1 MSTQSPDTNSSP
13 AQEPPRLEFATVGS
27 ASRVTFPRRKIDGIA
42 VRILYEH
49 AAGLSESRQP
59 RLIVDL
65 TGVPLVSSG
74 VMGILVTIN
83 KLFRHVDGQLHIVC
97 PDPLVV
103 QQFDIMNLSLILKL
117 FPSEQLAVQ
126 QFK

>member
-1 MSTQSPDTNSSP
+1 MSMPSPEFDPMPS
-13 AQEPPRLEFATVGS
+13 QEPPRLNSETLDNVT
-27 ASRVTFPRRKIDGIA
+27 RVTFPRRKIDGIA
-42 VRILYEH
+42 VRMLYEL
-49 AAGLSESRQP
+49 AATLSEQRQP

-97 PDPLVV
+97 PDPLVT
-103 QQFDIMNLSLILKL
+103 QQFDVMNLTLILKL
-117 FPSEQLAVQ
+117 FPNGELAIQ
-126 QFK
+126 QFR

>member
-1 MSTQSPDTNSSP
+1 MTTPSPQPNPPSSE
-13 AQEPPRLEFATVGS
+13 EPPRLEFAAVGT

-42 VRILYEH
+42 VRMLYEY
-49 AAGLSESRQP
+49 AAGISEQRQP

-117 FPSEQLAVQ
+117 FPNEQLAMQ

>member
-1 MSTQSPDTNSSP
+1 MSTPSSDANP
-13 AQEPPRLEFATVGS
+13 TQPGDPPRLEATVID
-27 ASRVTFPRRKIDGIA
+27 AVARVAFPRRKIDGIA
-42 VRILYEH
+42 VHMLYEH
-49 AAGLSESRQP
+49 AATLSENRQP
-59 RLIVDL
+59 RMIVDL
-65 TGVPLVSSG
+65 AGVPLISSG

-103 QQFDIMNLSLILKL
+103 QQFDVMNLSLILKL
-117 FPSEQLAVQ
+117 FPNEQLAMQ